1 MSRVR
6 VSSSAPRKAR
16 TVPAVRALVLSH
28 AGPTAPSSA
37 YRATGA
43 DLFVEARCPPTAWPW
58 RATSGGSP
66 TRRPTRRDRAHRV
79 NRGPGGSWATVGL
92 AGHPNGFLRTVAH
105 PEAFADPDQARRA
118 RRRRIPRRRAR
129 TQVDLGPGARLDVNV
144 DDPVL
149 AAPAARGLQRVPGRP
164 GTQPV
169 LAPMAAGRDGPR
181 HRDARRRGVG
191 PRRRL
196 GLRREELGQGRL
208 PRLVVVGPGPGVRG
222 ARGLRGVRR
231 RLVHAGP
238 LRTTVTAVV
247 VLLPDGTLVRL
258 GNPGTSP
265 VRAQVTDED
274 WVLRGRSAAGSWRSR
289 ALAAGRR
296 ARAARAAARRETQ
309 HPGRDRAP
317 RRVDAGDGRRRG
329 RLVWRGESSLAAL
342 EHGGVD
348 RAGPRWPGAVT
359 APVRRT
365 PRQ

>member
-1 MSRVR
+1 MI
-6 VSSSAPRKAR
+6 
-16 TVPAVRALVLSH
+16 ALI
-28 AGPTAPSSA
+28 G
-37 YRATGA
+37 
-43 DLFVEARCPPTAWPW
+43 
-58 RATSGGSP
+58 
-66 TRRPTRRDRAHRV
+66 V

-105 PEAFADPDQARRA
+105 PEAFADPTRLGAHAGDAFHGVEL
-118 RRRRIPRRRAR
+118 RI
-129 TQVDLGPGARLDVNV
+129 QVDLGPGARLDVNV

-231 RLVHAGP
+231 RVVHAGP

-274 WVLRGRSAAGSWRSR
+274 WVLRGRSASWIVEVEGTRRWPPRTCCPCRCPQRDATSR
-289 ALAAGRR
+289 ARSSTSAGRC
-296 ARAARAAARRETQ
+296 
-309 HPGRDRAP
+309 G
-317 RRVDAGDGRRRG
+317 
-329 RLVWRGESSLAAL
+329 
-342 EHGGVD
+342 
-348 RAGPRWPGAVT
+348 
-359 APVRRT
+359 
-365 PRQ
+365 